1 MTLGLCVRDH
11 VLPCVCVA
19 AAAVMDLHC
28 SHVLLSD
35 AVSHSG
41 DLQHPSASR
50 QKDAELSAEVS
61 TGARGWWVGF
71 QMGAFCVDAWMHPYL
86 GSDPLDVQL
95 MFQAIL

>member
-1 MTLGLCVRDH
+1 MCF
-11 VLPCVCVA
+11 PACVA
-19 AAAVMDLHC
+19 AAAVMDLHRL
-28 SHVLLSD
+28 HVLLSD

-50 QKDAELSAEVS
+50 QKDAELSTEDC
-61 TGARGWWVGF
+61 TGARVLWVGF

-86 GSDPLDVQL
+86 GSYPLDIHL